1 MRANLHS
8 LLDGSTRC
16 ISTGIREL
24 ELRRDAGGL
33 WGLNPFISLGLDFMM
48 LSEESKESQ
57 DATIWWNLVRRFLD
71 GLLGGAGMGP
81 GTEQIEL
88 NTLGSIGQ

>member
-1 MRANLHS
+1 MH
-8 LLDGSTRC
+8 C
-16 ISTGIREL
+16 
-24 ELRRDAGGL
+24 DAGGL

-57 DATIWWNLVRRFLD
+57 DATIWWNLVRRFPD

-81 GTEQIEL
+81 GTELIEL
-88 NTLGSIGQ
+88 NALESIGQ